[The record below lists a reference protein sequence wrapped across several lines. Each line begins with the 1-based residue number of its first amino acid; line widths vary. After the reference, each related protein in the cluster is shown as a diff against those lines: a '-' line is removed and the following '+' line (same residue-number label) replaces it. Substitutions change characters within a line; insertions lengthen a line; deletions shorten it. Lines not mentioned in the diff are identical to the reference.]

1 MNTGKKSVKD
11 IMHISCILLITLN
24 LLLAI
29 ANLLLP
35 ASYYSNPVTG
45 DLLLVT
51 SICYLIFA
59 VTILSMGALIPEKGI
74 TLSGKVL
81 FIFGLLKLV
90 YGITRGSPGRIDL
103 PGRRRHLPKG
113 WNAPGIMIIGILL
126 SIPNLISMLLV
137 SEVESLNPVE
147 AAKALINN
155 PQGLVLAAMLFTWF
169 ILTITS
175 WIWYYIDTKH
185 TIEVPDTIGAQ
196 NQNGDKNSMA
206 KCRACGEFYDYDRHD
221 GSCPKCG
228 KYNRPSAVSYNENR
242 YKKNKAA
249 LNVFKIFILIIL
261 IFAGVVIVP
270 HARAFIE
277 KLSPPEP
284 ANINVPVVSL
294 PIGGTGSAGSENFE
308 FTSAEI
314 DDLLTKIEEKYELD
328 IVYHRELYQNNEKN
342 EAGQRYNKVTIIIA
356 TEESETVYW
365 FQFMKYQEKTD
376 EYEAGEIVFNMAAES
391 ESLKKSDFM
400 AN

>member
-1 MNTGKKSVKD
+1 
-11 IMHISCILLITLN
+11 MHISCILLITLN

-29 ANLLLP
+29 GNLLLP

-45 DLLLVT
+45 DLLLMT

-74 TLSGKVL
+74 TLSGKML

-103 PGRRRHLPKG
+103 PVGRRHLTKG

-126 SIPNLISMLLV
+126 SIPNLFSMLLV

-155 PQGLVLAAMLFTWF
+155 PTGLVLAGMLFTWF
-169 ILTITS
+169 LLIITS

-185 TIEVPDTIGAQ
+185 TIKVPDNIE
-196 NQNGDKNSMA
+196 NQSQDGDKNSMA
-206 KCRACGEFYDYDRHD
+206 KCGSCGEFYDYDRHD

-228 KYNRPSAVSYNENR
+228 KYNRPSATSYNENR

-249 LNVFKIFILIIL
+249 LNVFRIFILIIL
-261 IFAGVVIVP
+261 IFAGAVILP
-270 HARAFIE
+270 HAKAFIE
-277 KLSPPEP
+277 KLNPPEP
-284 ANINVPVVSL
+284 TNINVPVVNL
-294 PIGGTGSAGSENFE
+294 PIGGTGNAGSENME
-308 FTSAEI
+308 FTSEEI
-314 DDLLTKIEEKYELD
+314 DDLLVKIEEKYELE
-328 IVYHRELYQNNEKN
+328 IIYHRELYQNNEKD
-342 EAGQRYNKVTIIIA
+342 ESGRRYNQVTILIA

-365 FQFMKYQEKTD
+365 FQFLKYQEKTD
-376 EYEAGEIVFNMAAES
+376 EYEAGEIVFYTAAES
-391 ESLKKSDFM
+391 ESLKKSDIM
-400 AN
+400 AD